1 MAAPRILVAL
11 ATYNEIGN
19 LPSLVNEI
27 LRVLPSAD
35 VLVIDDNSPDGT
47 GRWCD
52 ERAAADSRVH
62 VLHRPGKL
70 GLGSA
75 TIDEIRWGLERS
87 YDVFVTMDADWSHD
101 PAHLAELV
109 DATSTADVAI
119 GSRYCVGGS
128 IDGWPLSRRLIS
140 RMMNGLTRI
149 ALGLPVDDASG
160 AFRAYRATALRRLDM
175 ASIHAVGYS
184 YLEEML
190 WRLHQTGASFVE
202 IPITFRQRRAGV
214 SKVNLRE
221 AIGKIGTLARLACGR
236 D

>member
-101 PAHLAELV
+101 PA
-109 DATSTADVAI
+109 
-119 GSRYCVGGS
+119 
-128 IDGWPLSRRLIS
+128 
-140 RMMNGLTRI
+140 
-149 ALGLPVDDASG
+149 
-160 AFRAYRATALRRLDM
+160 
-175 ASIHAVGYS
+175 
-184 YLEEML
+184 
-190 WRLHQTGASFVE
+190 
-202 IPITFRQRRAGV
+202 
-214 SKVNLRE
+214 
-221 AIGKIGTLARLACGR
+221 
-236 D
+236 

>member
-1 MAAPRILVAL
+1 
-11 ATYNEIGN
+11 
-19 LPSLVNEI
+19 
-27 LRVLPSAD
+27 
-35 VLVIDDNSPDGT
+35 
-47 GRWCD
+47 
-52 ERAAADSRVH
+52 
-62 VLHRPGKL
+62 
-70 GLGSA
+70 
-75 TIDEIRWGLERS
+75 
-87 YDVFVTMDADWSHD
+87 
-101 PAHLAELV
+101 
-109 DATSTADVAI
+109 
-119 GSRYCVGGS
+119 
-128 IDGWPLSRRLIS
+128 
-140 RMMNGLTRI
+140 MMNGLTRI

-221 AIGKIGTLARLACGR
+221 AIGKIGTLAQTACGR